1 MPTAPSGKIIAR
13 PMVKRACGHEQ
24 EFQHYEVDKY
34 RAQRLAK
41 FQGSRCAACVAK
53 LNEEQQR
60 AAESRPK
67 KGEVLR
73 LLPAGTKL
81 ALTLQAEEVWAGTLT
96 GEGITVEAAGPKG
109 AGPQAVI
116 VLLAR
121 NWLDAKDGSSQK

>member
-1 MPTAPSGKIIAR
+1 MPTPPSGKIVAK
-13 PMVKRACGHEQ
+13 PMVMRACGHEQ

-60 AAESRPK
+60 AAEAMPK

-73 LLPAGTKL
+73 LLPPGTKL
-81 ALTLQAEEVWAGTLT
+81 ALSLLAEGVWGGTLAA
-96 GEGITVEAAGPKG
+96 EGMSVEASGPKG

-116 VLLAR
+116 VALAR
-121 NWLDAKDGSSQK
+121 AWLAARDGSKDG